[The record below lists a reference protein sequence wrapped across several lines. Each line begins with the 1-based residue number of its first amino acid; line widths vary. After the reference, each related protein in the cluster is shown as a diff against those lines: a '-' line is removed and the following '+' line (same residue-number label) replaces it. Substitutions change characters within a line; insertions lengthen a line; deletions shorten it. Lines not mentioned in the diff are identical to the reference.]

1 MEAVRKHFRPEFLNR
16 LDETIIFDRL
26 SREEMDGIVDVQ
38 LGHLTNRLAHRN
50 INLTFDKLAIKWLAD
65 QGYDPV
71 FGARPLKRVIKSK
84 IQNQLARMLLSNSVL
99 DGDVVEVTGSS
110 DGLIINGQLNSS
122 EVQVPKNF
130 TFH

>member
-1 MEAVRKHFRPEFLNR
+1 
-16 LDETIIFDRL
+16 
-26 SREEMDGIVDVQ
+26 
-38 LGHLTNRLAHRN
+38 
-50 INLTFDKLAIKWLAD
+50 
-65 QGYDPV
+65 
-71 FGARPLKRVIKSK
+71 
-84 IQNQLARMLLSNSVL
+84 MLLSNSVL